1 MGSQWVIHTP
11 VEVAD
16 HLSLKSRSVNSDDL
30 QVEKKRAE
38 QGGAAAVAG
47 EEVAGEE
54 VAGEAEAVA
63 AVAVPHL
70 TWNVFGHW
78 LEPKLEQGCL
88 QHSLHA
94 QGFSQY

>member
-47 EEVAGEE
+47 EEVAGE
-54 VAGEAEAVA
+54 AEAVA

>member
-1 MGSQWVIHTP
+1 MGSQWVIHTL

-38 QGGAAAVAG
+38 QGGAAAAVGG
-47 EEVAGEE
+47 EEVAGE
-54 VAGEAEAVA
+54 VEAVA

-78 LEPKLEQGCL
+78 LEPKSEQGCL

>member
-1 MGSQWVIHTP
+1 MGSQWVIHTL

-38 QGGAAAVAG
+38 QGGAAV
-47 EEVAGEE
+47 VVGEE
-54 VAGEAEAVA
+54 VAGEAEAA
-63 AVAVPHL
+63 AAAAVPHL
-70 TWNVFGHW
+70 TWNVFGHQ
-78 LEPKLEQGCL
+78 LEPKSGQGCL

>member
-38 QGGAAAVAG
+38 QGGAAAVG
-47 EEVAGEE
+47 GEE

>member
-1 MGSQWVIHTP
+1 MGSQWVTHTL

-16 HLSLKSRSVNSDDL
+16 HLSLKSRSINSHDL

-38 QGGAAAVAG
+38 QGGAAAV
-47 EEVAGEE
+47 VGEE

-78 LEPKLEQGCL
+78 LEPKSGQGCL
-88 QHSLHA
+88 QHSLHT